1 MKNSKKHITIF
12 SKEVILNFKIILIA
26 ILIAIITYIT
36 YYFTN
41 IYPIYKN
48 IESAQN
54 SLLEKEKGFD
64 EIKNKVI
71 KYYDYNRD
79 IEYSSYQDLLNK
91 REKYYDFLWKMY
103 ENKNKNRN
111 NFDEYYRD
119 ITFELSKKMVEW
131 DLKSYENALL
141 TLLEAESLIN
151 RDKLTYDDRQYIQNQ
166 IMAINTEKQNQI
178 EFTIYS
184 VIYSVLVMILS
195 RYLIIFI
202 KFVIK
207 NSKNEM

>member
-71 KYYDYNRD
+71 KYYDYNKD

-91 REKYYDFLWKMY
+91 RVKYYDFLWKMY
-103 ENKNKNRN
+103 QNKNRKRN

-119 ITFELSKKMVEW
+119 VTFELSKKMVEW
-131 DLKSYENALL
+131 DLKSYKNALL
-141 TLLEAESLIN
+141 THLEAESLIN

-166 IMAINTEKQNQI
+166 IMAVNTEKENQI

-184 VIYSVLVMILS
+184 VIYSVLVMILG

>member
-71 KYYDYNRD
+71 KYYDYNKD

-91 REKYYDFLWKMY
+91 RRKYYDFLWKMY
-103 ENKNKNRN
+103 ENKNRN

-119 ITFELSKKMVEW
+119 VTFELSKKMVEW
-131 DLKSYENALL
+131 DLKSYKNALL
-141 TLLEAESLIN
+141 TPLEAESLIN
-151 RDKLTYDDRQYIQNQ
+151 RDKLTYDDKQYIQNQ
-166 IMAINTEKQNQI
+166 KMAVNTEKQNQI
-178 EFTIYS
+178 EFTIYL
-184 VIYSVLVMILS
+184 VLYSVLIMILG

>member
-1 MKNSKKHITIF
+1 
-12 SKEVILNFKIILIA
+12 
-26 ILIAIITYIT
+26 
-36 YYFTN
+36 
-41 IYPIYKN
+41 
-48 IESAQN
+48 
-54 SLLEKEKGFD
+54 
-64 EIKNKVI
+64 
-71 KYYDYNRD
+71 
-79 IEYSSYQDLLNK
+79 
-91 REKYYDFLWKMY
+91 MY
-103 ENKNKNRN
+103 EDKNRSRN

-119 ITFELSKKMVEW
+119 VTFELSKKMVEW
-131 DLKSYENALL
+131 DLKSYKNALL
-141 TLLEAESLIN
+141 THLEAESLIN

-184 VIYSVLVMILS
+184 VIYSVLVMILG

>member
-36 YYFTN
+36 YYFTS
-41 IYPIYKN
+41 IYPIYEN

-54 SLLEKEKGFD
+54 SLFEKEKGFD

-71 KYYDYNRD
+71 KYYDYNKD
-79 IEYSSYQDLLNK
+79 IEYSSYKDLLNK
-91 REKYYDFLWKMY
+91 RKKYYDFLWKMY
-103 ENKNKNRN
+103 EDKNRSRN

-119 ITFELSKKMVEW
+119 VTFELSKKMVEW
-131 DLKSYENALL
+131 DLKSYKNALL
-141 TLLEAESLIN
+141 THLEAESLIN

-184 VIYSVLVMILS
+184 VIYSVLVMILG

>member
-26 ILIAIITYIT
+26 ILIAIIIYIT

-71 KYYDYNRD
+71 KYYDYKED

-91 REKYYDFLWKMY
+91 RGKYYDFLWKMY
-103 ENKNKNRN
+103 ENKNRNRN

-119 ITFELSKKMVEW
+119 VTFELSKKMVEW
-131 DLKSYENALL
+131 DLKSYKNALL
-141 TLLEAESLIN
+141 TPLEAESLIN

-166 IMAINTEKQNQI
+166 IMAVNTEKENQI

-184 VIYSVLVMILS
+184 VIYSVLVMILA

>member
-36 YYFTN
+36 YYFTS

-71 KYYDYNRD
+71 KYYDYNKD

-103 ENKNKNRN
+103 ENKNRN
-111 NFDEYYRD
+111 NFDEYYRNV
-119 ITFELSKKMVEW
+119 TFELSKKMVEW
-131 DLKSYENALL
+131 DLKSYKNALL
-141 TLLEAESLIN
+141 TPLEAESLIN

-166 IMAINTEKQNQI
+166 IMAINTEKENQI

-184 VIYSVLVMILS
+184 VIYSALVMILG

-202 KFVIK
+202 KFGIK

>member
-36 YYFTN
+36 YYFTS

-71 KYYDYNRD
+71 KYYDYNKD
-79 IEYSSYQDLLNK
+79 IESSSYQDLLNK

-103 ENKNKNRN
+103 ENKNRNRN
-111 NFDEYYRD
+111 NFDEYYRNV
-119 ITFELSKKMVEW
+119 TFELSKKMVEW
-131 DLKSYENALL
+131 DLKSYKNALL
-141 TLLEAESLIN
+141 TPLEAESLIN

-166 IMAINTEKQNQI
+166 IMAINTEKENQI

-184 VIYSVLVMILS
+184 VIYSALVMILG

-202 KFVIK
+202 KFVI
-207 NSKNEM
+207 

>member
-26 ILIAIITYIT
+26 ILIAMITYIT

-91 REKYYDFLWKMY
+91 RGKYYDFLWKMY
-103 ENKNKNRN
+103 ENRNRNRN

-119 ITFELSKKMVEW
+119 VTFELSKKMVEW
-131 DLKSYENALL
+131 DLKSYKNALL
-141 TLLEAESLIN
+141 TPLEAESLIN

-184 VIYSVLVMILS
+184 FIYSVLVMILG